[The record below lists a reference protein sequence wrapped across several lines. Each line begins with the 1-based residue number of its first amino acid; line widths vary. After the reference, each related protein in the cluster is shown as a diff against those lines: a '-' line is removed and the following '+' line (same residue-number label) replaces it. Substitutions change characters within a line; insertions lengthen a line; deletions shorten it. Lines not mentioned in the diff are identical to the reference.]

1 MILPPLQNSL
11 FFTVFPSHPSSS
23 RWGRTFTYEK
33 LLLPWRDSDMWGHPS
48 KNPGKHRQTCSF
60 FTKTGCTVKE
70 SSESEK
76 RTNNPEYHLSHRGT
90 NAQSNSPC
98 LVQVTSNHCCL
109 MRLSIQMVPSEVLL
123 CHAFGMVCQL
133 KNRTFH
139 QMSKFHYY
147 LLVMSFSKYQY
158 NSLYLQSNVCIV
170 HLVYIH

>member
-1 MILPPLQNSL
+1 MGPSQQESGQTPANLL
-11 FFTVFPSHPSSS
+11 FFSLP
-23 RWGRTFTYEK
+23 K
-33 LLLPWRDSDMWGHPS
+33 LV
-48 KNPGKHRQTCSF
+48 
-60 FTKTGCTVKE
+60 VKE

-76 RTNNPEYHLSHRGT
+76 RTNHPEYHLSHRRT
-90 NAQSNSPC
+90 NAQSNCRPC
-98 LVQVTSNHCCL
+98 LVQVTSSHCCL
-109 MRLSIQMVPSEVLL
+109 MRLSIQMVRSEVLL
-123 CHAFGMVCQL
+123 CHAFG